1 MIRTNQHRHNLDTRA
16 HEALQPTR
24 TRPAHEFEDWMRRQE
39 QDEEHRKASSD
50 GHAEMTAMVQ
60 LGQPQTLPAGPE
72 PEVPEASA
80 WLLETPTPAAAATAQ
95 AHLRMSLPLAPES
108 QAWTFDLSASNLP
121 VQSLTLSKAS
131 NGQLNLSIQSNG
143 SQSGQQMEA
152 HLPRLKQ
159 RLSDKVANV
168 DIRADGDRY
177 EQDDGSVAT

>member
-39 QDEEHRKASSD
+39 QDGEQRKPSSD
-50 GHAEMTAMVQ
+50 ASPEPGGLAQ
-60 LGQPQTLPAGPE
+60 LAQPPAQALPASPDE
-72 PEVPEASA
+72 PEAPAG
-80 WLLETPTPAAAATAQ
+80 LLETPTPAAAAAAQ
-95 AHLRMSLPLAPES
+95 AHLRLSLPLAPET

-121 VQSLTLSKAS
+121 VQSITLSKAG
-131 NGQLNLSIQSNG
+131 NGQLKLSIQSNG

-159 RLSDKVANV
+159 RLSDKVASV

-177 EQDDGSVAT
+177 EPDDGRVAT